1 VNNLSTDILKS
12 LKIAMSEEKELIV
25 NIYDLLKEELSD
37 GDEED

>member
-1 VNNLSTDILKS
+1 MNNLSTDILKS

-37 GDEED
+37 GEEED

>member
-1 VNNLSTDILKS
+1 MNNLSTDILKS